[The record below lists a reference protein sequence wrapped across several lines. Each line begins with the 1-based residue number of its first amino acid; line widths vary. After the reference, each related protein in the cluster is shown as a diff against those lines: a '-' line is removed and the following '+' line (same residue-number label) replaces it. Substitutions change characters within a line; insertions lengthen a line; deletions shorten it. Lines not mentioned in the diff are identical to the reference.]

1 MGIVSEIKKNANTNN
16 TKKTRFVPYNGIHKD
31 DEYATPKYAVEIIAR
46 YIPKDA
52 IIWCPFDLP
61 ESNFVKVF
69 EERGNIVYHSHICQG
84 KDFLKGKINKKIDY
98 IISNPP
104 YSCKDLIYERL
115 IDLNIPFAMFVN
127 MQGIFDSK
135 KRVEL
140 FKDKD
145 VQLLYI
151 YPRVCYIKD
160 GIQTKG
166 NIFQSGYICYK
177 ILPKNLII
185 CNSEK
190 GK

>member
-1 MGIVSEIKKNANTNN
+1 MKIA
-16 TKKTRFVPYNGIHKD
+16 KKTRFVPYNGIHKD
-31 DEYATPKYAVEIIAR
+31 DEYETLKQAVEIIAQ

-61 ESNFVKVF
+61 KSNFVKVF
-69 EERGNIVYHSHICQG
+69 EERGNTVYHSHICQG

-115 IDLNIPFAMFVN
+115 IDLDIPFAMLVN
-127 MQGIFDSK
+127 MQGVFDSK

-140 FKDKD
+140 FKDKNI
-145 VQLLYI
+145 QLLYI
-151 YPRVCYIKD
+151 YPRICYIKD
-160 GIQTKG
+160 GIQTKS

-177 ILPKNLII
+177 VLPKNLII
-185 CNSEK
+185 YNSEK

>member
-1 MGIVSEIKKNANTNN
+1 MGIVSEIKKNANANN

-115 IDLNIPFAMFVN
+115 IDLNIPFAMLVN

-145 VQLLYI
+145 IQLLYI

>member
-115 IDLNIPFAMFVN
+115 IDLNIPFAMLVN

>member
-1 MGIVSEIKKNANTNN
+1 MGIVCEIKKNANTNN
-16 TKKTRFVPYNGIHKD
+16 TKKTRFVPYNGMHKD

-115 IDLNIPFAMFVN
+115 IDLNIPFAMLVN

>member
-1 MGIVSEIKKNANTNN
+1 MMNMQ
-16 TKKTRFVPYNGIHKD
+16 
-31 DEYATPKYAVEIIAR
+31 TPKYAVEIIAR

-115 IDLNIPFAMFVN
+115 IDLNIPFAMLVN